1 MQTIPR
7 YLGMTILT
15 KYPSNCYFGLMKT
28 QISWIVCD
36 RDSSNSWIFGNL
48 EIVKT
53 GLKRQTQSA
62 DINTGGVNP
71 EQRDLSMINMR
82 MLDDT

>member
-36 RDSSNSWIFGNL
+36 RDSSNSWIFCNL

-53 GLKRQTQSA
+53 GLMMAQS
-62 DINTGGVNP
+62 T
-71 EQRDLSMINMR
+71 
-82 MLDDT
+82 DTEMDSNLPTLVDKKTNIHVKCN